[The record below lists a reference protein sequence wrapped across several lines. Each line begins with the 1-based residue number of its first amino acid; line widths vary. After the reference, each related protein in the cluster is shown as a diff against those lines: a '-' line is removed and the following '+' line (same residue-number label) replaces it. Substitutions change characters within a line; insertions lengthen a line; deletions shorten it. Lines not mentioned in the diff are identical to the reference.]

1 DNPRPAQDRP
11 HRLPMAD
18 PPVHRPDVEF
28 LFVPAD
34 QVLDIA
40 AREGGHSFDTKGA
53 TYTHRRTPDGERCT
67 FEVLIDEHHL
77 GDDPPLARLLAATP
91 AEIHLD
97 HSPPRPIAAA
107 EDADVIVA
115 IDCDLPGAEQW
126 TLTAE
131 EPSEATRDELR
142 NRVTALVRALTA
154 ADVSLG

>member
-1 DNPRPAQDRP
+1 MIDRTVLFVCA
-11 HRLPMAD
+11 HGAARSRLAAAWFNAD
-18 PPVHRPDVEF
+18 PPPDWH
-28 LFVPAD
+28 ATT
-34 QVLDIA
+34 A
-40 AREGGHSFDTKGA
+40 AGEQPSA
-53 TYTHRRTPDGERCT
+53 TLNP
-67 FEVLIDEHHL
+67 L
-77 GDDPPLARLLAATP
+77 LARLLAATP
-91 AEIHLD
+91 AETHLD

-142 NRVTALVRALTA
+142 NRVTALVRTLTA